1 MDKCGE
7 KCEVYSRVTGYF
19 RPVANWNKGK
29 QEEFKERKTYRVGK
43 AVAILAAL
51 LVLALAAGCTST
63 RSVTITYDKDG
74 NIVSRTET
82 SDSIVK
88 SITDSTKGK
97 TVVAWESG
105 WAAYLSASTAT
116 EEDPSPHVKMFAGK
130 TDKGVIS
137 ALPNQQGWDGITSAI
152 LATHYGLEVTA
163 TGIKSAG
170 GKEEKADG
178 KQPPAS
184 GADVPQSAPEK

>member
-1 MDKCGE
+1 MEKCGA

-29 QEEFKERKTYRVGK
+29 QQEFKDRKTFKVAK
-43 AVAILAAL
+43 ATVAILFGL
-51 LVLALAAGCTST
+51 FLLALAAGCTST
-63 RSVTITYDKDG
+63 RSTTITYDKDG
-74 NIVSRTET
+74 KVVSRTET
-82 SDSIVK
+82 SDSVVK

-116 EEDPSPHVKMFAGK
+116 EEDPAPHVKMFAGK

-137 ALPNQQGWDGITSAI
+137 ALPNQTGWDGITNAI

-163 TGIKSAG
+163 TGIKTSGEAEKVKTG
-170 GKEEKADG
+170 GNT
-178 KQPPAS
+178 PPA
-184 GADVPQSAPEK
+184 ADPAK

>member
-29 QEEFKERKTYRVGK
+29 QEEFKDRKVYRVAKGG
-43 AVAILAAL
+43 AL
-51 LVLALAAGCTST
+51 LLILLVVALITGGCTAT
-63 RSVTITYDKDG
+63 KSVTLTYDKDG
-74 NIVSRTET
+74 KITSRTET

-105 WAAYLSASTAT
+105 WAAYISASTAT

-137 ALPNQQGWDGITSAI
+137 ALPNQTGWEGITSAI
-152 LATHYGLEVTA
+152 LATHYGLEVT
-163 TGIKSAG
+163 TSGIKNGGDGEKTKAG
-170 GKEEKADG
+170 DKAAE
-178 KQPPAS
+178 PA
-184 GADVPQSAPEK
+184 K